1 VATAGSGK
9 TTVLKEYAQR
19 RPHLRF
25 LYVTYNKDMKEEKLQ
40 EFREEQITNVQVRTM
55 HSVAYAETCHLWKKP
70 PTSSLHACVL
80 KEDVGGDY
88 ELRSNVIETISNFL
102 ASDDQF
108 IGREHVDLSK
118 LPGSGGSPRN
128 KRAGVGG
135 GGRDR
140 DLAALSQPTAG
151 NEDELS
157 QRCERVVSIAQR
169 LWGEMV
175 SRVDE
180 RRMTHDGYLKYFQL
194 DKESQ
199 AKAFNKY
206 DVLMLDEAHDCSAAQ
221 LDIIMSQEHSKL
233 IVFDP
238 HQCIY
243 GYRGALAV
251 NLLDSMPTTYV
262 RHIRSTFRY
271 GAPLSSLA
279 AQVIKFYKHSNF
291 SDFKIKPLPEKKTLV
306 NSTSESRAVYEVASH
321 TTQSTRLRLN
331 SFKLLVW
338 LPLAHVAPCFS
349 HRGPRAGGVW
359 KRRQAACGARE
370 DE

>member
-1 VATAGSGK
+1 MATAGSGK

-40 EFREEQITNVQVRTM
+40 EFREEKITNVQVRTM
-55 HSVAYAETCHLWKKP
+55 HSVAYAETCHLWKRP

-88 ELRSNVIETISNFL
+88 ELRSDVVDAISNFL
-102 ASDDQF
+102 ASDDRA
-108 IGREHVDLSK
+108 IGRQHVDLSNTG
-118 LPGSGGSPRN
+118 GSVGSPRS
-128 KRAGVGG
+128 KRAGSSG

-151 NEDELS
+151 DEDELS
-157 QRCERVVSIAQR
+157 RRCERVVSIAQK
-169 LWGEMV
+169 LWEEMV
-175 SRVDE
+175 SRVEE

-194 DKESQ
+194 DKEGQ
-199 AKAFNKY
+199 AKAFEKY

-221 LDIIMSQEHSKL
+221 LDIIMSQAHSKL

-251 NLLDSMPTTYV
+251 NLLDSMSTTYV

-279 AQVIKFYKHSNF
+279 AQVIKFYKHGNF
-291 SDFKIKPLPEKKTLV
+291 SDFKIMSLPDKRTLV
-306 NSTSESRAVYEVASH
+306 NSTSESRLVYEV
-321 TTQSTRLRLN
+321 RLRIPHPRRVPLN
-331 SFKLLVW
+331 AFSLLF
-338 LPLAHVAPCFS
+338 C
-349 HRGPRAGGVW
+349 
-359 KRRQAACGARE
+359 RR
-370 DE
+370 